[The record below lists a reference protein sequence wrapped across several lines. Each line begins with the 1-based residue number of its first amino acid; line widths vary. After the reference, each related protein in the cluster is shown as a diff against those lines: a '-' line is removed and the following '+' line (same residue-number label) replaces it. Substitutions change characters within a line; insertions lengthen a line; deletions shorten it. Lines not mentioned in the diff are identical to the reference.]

1 MYKATF
7 LENISEC
14 FSIEPWGFWHQT

>member
-1 MYKATF
+1 MYKATL